1 MLLQILLV
9 CSKWFLGTERPQH
22 VKIDDVLKVLETEL
36 LKAGGGGGGGG
47 GSRGSSIEI
56 EMHLE
61 LGIIHKKCNI

>member
-1 MLLQILLV
+1 ML
-9 CSKWFLGTERPQH
+9 
-22 VKIDDVLKVLETEL
+22 DDVLKVLETEL
-36 LKAGGGGGGGG
+36 LKRGWGGGGGGG